1 MKATN
6 LPAIPTEKGVPVGI
20 WIRVSTDQQ
29 AQGESPEHHLAR
41 AQHYAASKGWEV
53 REVYD
58 LAGVSGKSVLDHPE
72 AKRMLRDIDRGHIKS
87 LIFSKLA
94 RLARNTRELLE
105 LAERFRSKGVNLVSL
120 QETLDTST
128 PSGMLFFTI
137 ISAMAE
143 WERAEIADRVKASI
157 SIRAKLGKP
166 LSGKTPYGFIWKDQK
181 LLQVPAEAA
190 IRKLMYDLFLK
201 EKRLGAVARLLN
213 EMGHRTRGNSKWTD
227 TSVGRCIGD
236 WTAKGIY
243 RINVLRRVGA
253 WKHEIKDES
262 EWGVVPCEPLISEA
276 MWNEANQMLEE
287 RRSSTKK
294 RPGPKPVHL
303 FAGLVVCECGKKMYV
318 GPNTPKYVCTN
329 CRNKIPMVDLED
341 IFVGEI
347 HDVFSNKTKLNEQIS
362 AAGRNLADKEKMLT
376 THRQE
381 IEQVRE
387 EMAKTHRLY
396 LDGHIALADFGGYH
410 KPLTDRLTQLQ
421 TELPKLE
428 AELDYLKVRSVSAD
442 AVQMEADSLY
452 NNWPQLPAEN
462 KRRIIEGIVERIE
475 IKKDRPEIEITFS
488 STAPSEDMTINQQNL
503 REQRYEPVVKR
514 NRVAVR
520 FAKLPTPAWSE
531 LIATH
536 CRFPSS
542 NGATA

>member
-1 MKATN
+1 MKASGTSAPSPEKRI
-6 LPAIPTEKGVPVGI
+6 PAGI

-29 AQGESPEHHLAR
+29 AQGDSPEHHLAR
-41 AQHYAASKGWEV
+41 AQHYAASRGWEV
-53 REVYD
+53 RETYD
-58 LAGVSGKSVLDHPE
+58 LAGVSGKAVLDHPE
-72 AKRMLRDIDRGHIKS
+72 AKRMLHDIERGHIKS

-94 RLARNTRELLE
+94 RIARNTRELLE
-105 LAERFRSKGVNLVSL
+105 VAEKFRAKGANLVSL

-128 PSGMLFFTI
+128 PAGMLFFTI

-143 WERAEIADRVKASI
+143 WERAEIADRVKASVA
-157 SIRAKLGKP
+157 IRAKLGKP
-166 LSGKTPYGFIWKDQK
+166 LSGKTPYGYIWKDKK
-181 LLQVPAEAA
+181 LQQMPAEAA

-201 EKRLGAVARLLN
+201 HRRLGAVARLLN
-213 EMGHRTRGNSKWTD
+213 DMGHRTRANKRWTD
-227 TSVGRCIGD
+227 TSIGRCISD
-236 WTAKGIY
+236 WTAKGTY
-243 RINVLRRVGA
+243 RLNILRRIGP

-262 EWGVVPCEPLISEA
+262 EWGVVSCEPLISEA
-276 MWNEANQMLEE
+276 MWNEANQLLEE
-287 RRSSTKK
+287 RRSSPKK

-303 FAGLVVCECGKKMYV
+303 FAGLVFCECGKKMYV

-347 HDVFSNKTKLNEQIS
+347 HDVFSSKTRLTEQIS
-362 AAGRNLADKEKMLT
+362 AAERNLADKERMLT
-376 THRQE
+376 THRGQ
-381 IEQVRE
+381 IEQVRG

-428 AELDYLKVRSVSAD
+428 AELDYLKIRNVSAD
-442 AVQMEADSLY
+442 AVQMEADTLY

-488 STAPSEDMTINQQNL
+488 STAPSEDMTTNQQNL
-503 REQRYEPVVKR
+503 RDQR
-514 NRVAVR
+514 N
-520 FAKLPTPAWSE
+520 
-531 LIATH
+531 
-536 CRFPSS
+536 
-542 NGATA
+542 

>member
-1 MKATN
+1 MNTMKAPA
-6 LPAIPTEKGVPVGI
+6 LPLAPNDQSIPVGI

-41 AQHYAASKGWEV
+41 AKHYAASKGWEV

-72 AKRMLRDIDRGHIKS
+72 AKRMLRDIERGHIKS

-105 LAERFRSKGVNLVSL
+105 VAERFRAKGVNLVSL

-143 WERAEIADRVKASI
+143 WERAEIGDRVKASVA
-157 SIRAKLGKP
+157 IRAKLGKP
-166 LSGKTPYGFIWKDQK
+166 LSGKTPYGYIWKDQK
-181 LLQVPAEAA
+181 LQQVPAEAA
-190 IRKLMYDLFLK
+190 IRKLMYELFLK

-213 EMGHRTRGNSKWTD
+213 EMGHRTRANVKWTD
-227 TSVGRCIGD
+227 MSIGRCIAD
-236 WTAKGIY
+236 WTAKGTY
-243 RINVLRRVGA
+243 RINVRRATGS
-253 WKHEIKDES
+253 WTWEIKDES
-262 EWGVVPCEPLISEA
+262 EWGLVACEPLVSET
-276 MWNEANQMLEE
+276 MWNEANQLLEE
-287 RRSSTKK
+287 RRSTPKK

-303 FAGLVVCECGKKMYV
+303 FAGLVFCECGKKMYV
-318 GPNTPKYVCTN
+318 GPNTPKYVCTD
-329 CRNKIPMVDLED
+329 CRNKIPMVDLEEV
-341 IFVGEI
+341 FVGEI
-347 HDVFSNKTKLNEQIS
+347 HDVFSNKAKLAEQIS
-362 AAGRNLADKEKMLT
+362 ASERNLADKEKMLT

-396 LDGHIALADFGGYH
+396 LDGHIAIADFGGYH
-410 KPLTDRLTQLQ
+410 KPLADRLTQLQ

-428 AELDYLKVRSVSAD
+428 AELDYLKIRSVSAD
-442 AVQMEADSLY
+442 AVQVEADTLY

-488 STAPSEDMTINQQNL
+488 STAPSEDMTTNQQSL
-503 REQRYEPVVKR
+503 RLER
-514 NRVAVR
+514 N
-520 FAKLPTPAWSE
+520 
-531 LIATH
+531 
-536 CRFPSS
+536 
-542 NGATA
+542 